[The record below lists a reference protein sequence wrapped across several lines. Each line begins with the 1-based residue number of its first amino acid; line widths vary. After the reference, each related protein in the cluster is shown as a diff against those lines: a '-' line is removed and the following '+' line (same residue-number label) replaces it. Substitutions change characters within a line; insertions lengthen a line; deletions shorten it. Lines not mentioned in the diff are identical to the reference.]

1 MCVCVVLDMILDV
14 ERRRE
19 WDTVFNQI
27 VILEETDE
35 YKIMYW

>member
-14 ERRRE
+14 ERRQE